1 MRSKLSQ
8 MVPVPI
14 PRRVPRKK
22 PIIRQKV
29 PILRSLPRRK
39 IKLWKVKLPRKPSR
53 RELRISQ
60 KMPIQRSLPRR
71 KIKLWKVKLPKKP
84 SRRELRTRISQKV
97 PMPIPRSLPR
107 RKIKSW
113 KVISQKVAVPIPRV
127 LLIVKLR
134 VPRNY
139 ENQISKMQWRNQS
152 RSTVKGRKKKTQTKP
167 NQIKSCMTLSEATS
181 TLRKVSICIENPP
194 TNKWRMKSL
203 GWTSS
208 IKENLNRLKRTP
220 INRHKSKSKTRMK
233 RRKLAKSNNSRA
245 FRKSTLTTLMIEKMK
260 MPKLLCRRS
269 KLCKRR

>member
-60 KMPIQRSLPRR
+60 KMPI
-71 KIKLWKVKLPKKP
+71 
-84 SRRELRTRISQKV
+84 
-97 PMPIPRSLPR
+97 PRSLLR

-113 KVISQKVAVPIPRV
+113 KVLTQKMPRRV